1 MGLESAKFVS
11 NKTNN
16 HMAGV
21 TISKNSKDDN
31 NEKGRKQ
38 TLKIKYHIG
47 MELQIC
53 LFLDSP

>member
-1 MGLESAKFVS
+1 
-11 NKTNN
+11 
-16 HMAGV
+16 MAGV